1 MQNRPLK
8 FFPSKAL
15 QPSSR
20 AALPSDRHE
29 TGIVWWSLALGL
41 LFSSSLGAQKPE
53 EERSPTAVQPAPDKP
68 VSAVEKGGSKAE
80 AAATAEAERARKE
93 REARVPTIVEEK
105 AREKVDAATEPT
117 LDYED
122 FRNQQEQKVQSKRQE
137 LLDTLE
143 EILKGEVSA
152 AERPDLLFQKAEL
165 FLEEAQFWFFEANRM
180 DDALAAALSKGDD
193 AKMMAVAEKKDSLLA
208 KQKTWGDGAIKL
220 FEEIDKK
227 YKKFERLP
235 DVLYMMGQ
243 AYWDRQDYK
252 QALVAYRKLI
262 KDHPKNQY
270 ISDAWLA
277 FGEFYFL
284 VAPDEERDVQKALDS
299 YIKASANQDSAVFG
313 YATYKQGWCYYNLS
327 RHDKAAEKFK
337 EVVLYSQVN
346 GSILGERRIG
356 LAKEARKDYVLAYAQ
371 FGSGA
376 NAPTEFKAIADGAE
390 HRLMLERL
398 ADIYYG
404 DGKDRDA
411 IVTFQTL
418 MKMTPLDTKN
428 AIFQGKIVKLASR
441 IGEKKQVVGQARKLL
456 EEFKRVRGLL
466 ASTKDGDP
474 KKAVITSDLQNADDI
489 SDNTLRYLATTW
501 HNEAKK
507 TLDVSTFEY
516 SYELYGDYLELFP
529 DRKESY
535 EMRFFYAELL
545 FKLEKYEIAGE
556 QYVKVYLEMP
566 KGKWAEAAAEE
577 AVRSYDE
584 VIKDLDRAAKKT
596 VQAVV
601 NPADALKEKPI
612 PEMKKKY
619 IAACN
624 NYMDHYPSG
633 KLAVEVLYK
642 VPRTLYDY
650 NYFKEST
657 PRFIAFTEQHSE
669 HPRAEQA
676 ANLVLDTFNVQEDW
690 AGLNGAART
699 FSRNAGLMKSKEF
712 KDTLFKVLEE
722 STFKT
727 ISDFEKKRLWE
738 EAAKR
743 YLSFSE
749 EFPKSNLADKG
760 LANAAAMFTRAGQLD
775 RAIKVRQKLVNTYKE
790 SPLVPDQIFAIAAS
804 FEQIVSYKDAAT
816 WLERFVTDYPK
827 DSRAKDALY
836 NASIYRQGTNDT
848 KKAVE
853 DRELYLKTFK
863 DAADVEDVSYSIATA
878 WEESG
883 NIKNAVKS
891 YLEFSD
897 AWRKKDPVKAL
908 NSRYKAYR
916 LLEKSKAPK
925 SELDRAY
932 RDLVE
937 QAQAFQ
943 KSGKAVD
950 DVGDPLA
957 LVAFRN
963 ADLVLEKYLAATITK
978 ADKPPEFKKTLQLK
992 RDAKDAVDTAYTE
1005 VVKLK
1010 SPEWAV
1016 ASLFRIGEA
1025 GANLVK
1031 VIKDVPAPKDMN
1043 DEQGQLFKDRLEEM
1057 TLPIEEQAA
1066 QTMVLCLDKSA
1077 ELAVFNEWT
1086 RRCLAYLEENRP
1098 NQYPKNSSDQR
1109 TPLVLQR
1116 EQLERGRGL
1125 VLDLPKAGEKPKVEA
1140 GTEPPPPPKSAPPPQ
1155 KIEDT
1160 VELSASDLEG

>member
-1 MQNRPLK
+1 MKKLK
-8 FFPSKAL
+8 VTLA
-15 QPSSR
+15 
-20 AALPSDRHE
+20 
-29 TGIVWWSLALGL
+29 SLVAMLSL
-41 LFSSSLGAQKPE
+41 SSSAE
-53 EERSPTAVQPAPDKP
+53 EDRRPAAVAPVPDAP
-68 VSAVEKGGSKAE
+68 VSDIEKDKKGGGKGD
-80 AAATAEAERARKE
+80 AAADAEAERARKE
-93 REARVPTIVEEK
+93 REARVPTVVEEK
-105 AREKVDAATEPT
+105 AREKVEVAAEPT
-117 LDYED
+117 LDYEG
-122 FRNQQEQKVQSKRQE
+122 FRTQQEQKVQGKRKE

-193 AKMMAVAEKKDSLLA
+193 KKMMEVTEKKDKLLA
-208 KQKTWGDGAIKL
+208 KQKEWGDGAIKL

-252 QALVAYRKLI
+252 QALVVYRKLI

-284 VAPDEERDVQKALDS
+284 VAPDEERDVQKALDA
-299 YIKASANQDSAVFG
+299 YIKAAANQESAVFG

-371 FGSGA
+371 YGSGA
-376 NAPTEFKAIADGAE
+376 NAPNEFKAIADGPE
-390 HRLMLERL
+390 HRAMLERL

-418 MKMTPLDTKN
+418 MKMTPEATKN
-428 AIFQGKIVKLASR
+428 PIFQGKIVKLASR
-441 IGEKKQVVGQARKLL
+441 IGEKKQVVGQARKLVD
-456 EEFKRVRGLL
+456 EFKRVRGVL
-466 ASTKDGDP
+466 ANTKTGDP
-474 KKAVITSDLQNADDI
+474 KKEIIVNDLQNADDI

-507 TLDVSTFEY
+507 TLDTSTFEY

-529 DRKESY
+529 ERKESY

-545 FKLEKYEIAGE
+545 YKLEKFEIAGE
-556 QYVKVYLEMP
+556 QYVKVYLQDT
-566 KGKWAEAAAEE
+566 KGKWAEPAAEE

-584 VIKDLDRAAKKT
+584 VIKDYDRVEKKKAP
-596 VQAVV
+596 VAV
-601 NPADALKEKPI
+601 NPANALKEKPI
-612 PEMKKKY
+612 PELKKKY

-624 NYMDHYPSG
+624 NYVTNYPKG
-633 KLAVEVLYK
+633 KLGVEVAYK
-642 VPRTLYDY
+642 VARTLYDY

-657 PRFIAFTEQHSE
+657 PRFIEFTELHSE
-669 HPRAEQA
+669 HARAEQA
-676 ANLVLDTFNVQEDW
+676 ANLVLDTFNIQEDW
-690 AGLNGAART
+690 SGLNGAART
-699 FSRNAGLMKSKEF
+699 FSRNNGLMKSKDFRE
-712 KDTLFKVLEE
+712 TLLKVLEE
-722 STFKT
+722 STFKL
-727 ISDFEKKRLWE
+727 ISDFEKKRQWE

-749 EFPKSNLADKG
+749 EFPKSALADKG

-775 RAIKVRQKLVNTYKE
+775 RAIKVRQKLVNTYKD

-804 FEQIVSYKDAAT
+804 YEQIVSYKDAAA
-816 WLERFVTDYPK
+816 WLERFVEQYPK

-836 NASIYRQGTNDT
+836 NASIYRHGTNDT

-863 DAADVEDVSYSIATA
+863 DAADIEDVHYSIATA
-878 WEESG
+878 WEEASKPKDA
-883 NIKNAVKS
+883 IKA
-891 YLEFSD
+891 YGDFAD

-908 NSRYKAYR
+908 NAQYKAYR
-916 LLEKSKAPK
+916 LLEKTKPSK
-925 SELDRAY
+925 
-932 RDLVE
+932 RDLDKGYAELVD
-937 QAQAFQ
+937 QVRSFQ
-943 KSGKAVD
+943 RSGKPVD

-963 ADLVLEKYLAATITK
+963 ADVVLEKYKDVKITK
-978 ADKPPEFKKTLQLK
+978 ADKPAEFKKTLQQK
-992 RDAKDAVDTAYTE
+992 RDAKDAVDKAYTE

-1031 VIKDVPAPKDMN
+1031 VIKDVPAPKGLTE
-1043 DEQGQLFKDRLEEM
+1043 EQGQLFKDKLEEM

-1086 RRCLAYLEENRP
+1086 RRCLGYLEENRP

-1109 TPLVLQR
+1109 TPLVVTR
-1116 EQLERGRGL
+1116 ERPEQGRGMI
-1125 VLDLPKAGEKPKVEA
+1125 LDLPKPGEKPKVEP
-1140 GTEPPPPPKSAPPPQ
+1140 GSEPPPPPKSDGPAT
-1155 KIEDT
+1155 KDDT
-1160 VELSASDLEG
+1160 VELSASDLAGGG

>member
-1 MQNRPLK
+1 MNNDCSWSLR
-8 FFPSKAL
+8 SM
-15 QPSSR
+15 
-20 AALPSDRHE
+20 ALPSL
-29 TGIVWWSLALGL
+29 VAAALL
-41 LFSSSLGAQKPE
+41 SSSSSTAAEDERRPAAVTPLADAPIAGA
-53 EERSPTAVQPAPDKP
+53 DKG
-68 VSAVEKGGSKAE
+68 SSKAD
-80 AAATAEAERARKE
+80 AAAAAEAERARKE
-93 REARVPTIVEEK
+93 REARVPTVVEEK
-105 AREKVDAATEPT
+105 AREKVQVVTEPT

-122 FRNQQEQKVQSKRQE
+122 FRQQQEQKVQSKRGE
-137 LLDTLE
+137 LLATLE
-143 EILKGEVSA
+143 EILKGDVSA

-165 FLEEAQFWFFEANRM
+165 YLEEAQFWFFEANRM

-193 AKMMAVAEKKDSLLA
+193 AKMLSVTEKKDQLLA

-252 QALVAYRKLI
+252 QALVVYRKLI
-262 KDHPKNQY
+262 KDHPKSQY

-284 VAPDEERDVQKALDS
+284 VAPDDERDVQKALDA
-299 YIKASANQDSAVFG
+299 YIKAAGNQDSAVFG

-327 RHDKAAEKFK
+327 RHDKAADKFK

-371 FGSGA
+371 YGSGA
-376 NAPTEFKAIADGAE
+376 NAPAEFKAIADGPE
-390 HRLMLERL
+390 HRGMLERL

-411 IVTFQTL
+411 IITFQTL
-418 MKMTPLDTKN
+418 MKMTPEATKN
-428 AIFQGKIVKLASR
+428 PIFQGKIVKLASR
-441 IGEKKQVVGQARKLL
+441 IGEKKQVVGQARKLVD
-456 EEFKRVRGLL
+456 EFRRVRGVL
-466 ASTKDGDP
+466 ANTKTGDP
-474 KKAVITSDLQNADDI
+474 QKEIITNDLQNADDI

-507 TLDVSTFEY
+507 TLDTSTFEY

-529 DRKESY
+529 ERKESY

-545 FKLEKYEIAGE
+545 YRLEKYEIAGE
-556 QYVKVYLEMP
+556 QYVKVYLQDT
-566 KGKWAEAAAEE
+566 KGKWAEASAEE

-584 VIKDLDRAAKKT
+584 VIKDYDREQKRKPQPVVAA
-596 VQAVV
+596 
-601 NPADALKEKPI
+601 ADALKPKPI
-612 PEMKKKY
+612 PELKQKY

-624 NYMDHYPSG
+624 NYVNNYPKG
-633 KLAVEVLYK
+633 KLAIEVGYK
-642 VPRTLYDY
+642 VARTLYDY
-650 NYFKEST
+650 NYFDQST
-657 PRFIAFTEQHSE
+657 PRFVAFTETHSE

-676 ANLVLDTFNVQEDW
+676 ANLVLDTFNIQEDW

-699 FSRNAGLMKSKEF
+699 FSRNKGLMKSNEF
-712 KDTLFKVLEE
+712 RETLLKVLEE
-722 STFKT
+722 STFKL
-727 ISDFEKKRLWE
+727 ISDFEKKRQWE

-749 EFPKSNLADKG
+749 EFPKSALADKG

-804 FEQIVSYKDAAT
+804 YEQIVSYKDAAS
-816 WLERFVTDYPK
+816 WLERFVEQYPK
-827 DSRAKDALY
+827 DARAKDALY

-848 KKAVE
+848 KKAIE

-863 DAADVEDVSYSIATA
+863 DAADVEDVHYSIATA

-883 NIKNAVKS
+883 NIKNAVKAYS
-891 YLEFSD
+891 DFAD

-908 NSRYKAYR
+908 NSQYKAYR
-916 LLEKSKAPK
+916 LLEKSRPSK
-925 SELDRAY
+925 
-932 RDLVE
+932 RDLDKAYKELVD
-937 QAQAFQ
+937 QAKSFQ
-943 KSGKAVD
+943 RSGKPVD

-963 ADLVLEKYLAATITK
+963 ADVVLDKYKEVKITK
-978 ADKPPEFKKTLQLK
+978 ADKPAEFKKTLQQK
-992 RDAKDAVDTAYTE
+992 RDAKDAVDKAYTE

-1031 VIKDVPAPKDMN
+1031 VIKDVPAPKGLTG
-1043 DEQGQLFKDRLEEM
+1043 EQGQLFKDKLEEM

-1086 RRCLAYLEENRP
+1086 RRCLGYLEENRP

-1109 TPLVLQR
+1109 TPLVVTR
-1116 EQLERGRGL
+1116 ERVEQGSGL
-1125 VLDLPKAGEKPKVEA
+1125 VLDLPKPGEKPKVEP
-1140 GTEPPPPPKSAPPPQ
+1140 GSEPPPAARTAAPK
-1155 KIEDT
+1155 EDT
-1160 VELSASDLEG
+1160 VELSASDLAGGG